1 MKPLLATD
9 APKGAVRGWAN
20 GTCNTQLV
28 TCDFS
33 QDTPVVAAAPLPLV

>member
-1 MKPLLATD
+1 M
-9 APKGAVRGWAN
+9 RGWAN

-33 QDTPVVAAAPLPLV
+33 QDVAWSPPALLPPE